1 MKTLIAATPRSGSHA
16 FCSLYPNDYSEC
28 MNIEDMLLPRFV
40 DSGAIDI
47 KSCSD
52 IFLEHL
58 NNHNW
63 FKAYDTKPTIKSNH
77 FVIGF
82 DDSLKKKDYKV
93 VVSKQE
99 FCNEHQR
106 RWNILEKQD
115 TWTIKVMKYQGIP
128 KHIIEQMKKQ
138 ADRIIIL
145 KRKDMLQQALSLC
158 KSSMIQLWHNNLGKT
173 LKANAGKLDYN
184 QFAQK
189 VLSIKEEEAWIEQN
203 FTTAERLF
211 YEDLDLS
218 KSGYTKND
226 IHIDYDAARC
236 EKIIRQL
243 T

>member
-1 MKTLIAATPRSGSHA
+1 MIITHKIAWDKCLSHQLWPAIEKGWKDEGKNVHFFWGLAGKNIPEIPECERKGEEWWYVDVGYMTEQITRYPEPKIHNYDNTYFRICKGNIHSIRFHVPTP
-16 FCSLYPNDYSEC
+16 D
-28 MNIEDMLLPRFV
+28 
-40 DSGAIDI
+40 
-47 KSCSD
+47 
-52 IFLEHL
+52 
-58 NNHNW
+58 
-63 FKAYDTKPTIKSNH
+63 
-77 FVIGF
+77 
-82 DDSLKKKDYKV
+82 
-93 VVSKQE
+93 
-99 FCNEHQR
+99 